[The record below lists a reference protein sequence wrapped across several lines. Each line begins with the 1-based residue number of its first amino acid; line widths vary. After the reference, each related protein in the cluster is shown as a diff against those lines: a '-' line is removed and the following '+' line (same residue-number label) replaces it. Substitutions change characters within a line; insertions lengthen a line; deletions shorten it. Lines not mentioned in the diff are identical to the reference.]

1 MGVPAITPDP
11 PYFAVIFTS
20 VRTSHDA
27 SGYAR
32 AARRMVELA
41 AGREGFLG
49 IESARNDD
57 GSGITVSYWAT
68 EEAIREWQRDAE
80 HLEAQR
86 MGRDLWYSAFE
97 LRVCRVE
104 RGRSF
109 RNERTAAGES

>member
-1 MGVPAITPDP
+1 MSDPATTPEP

-20 VRTSHDA
+20 VRSTHDDA
-27 SGYAR
+27 GYEQ

-49 IESARNDD
+49 IESARNND
-57 GSGITVSYWAT
+57 GLGITVSYWST
-68 EEAIREWQRDAE
+68 EEAIRAWQRDAE

-86 MGRDLWYSAFE
+86 MGRELWYSAFE

-104 RGRSF
+104 RARSF
-109 RNERTAAGES
+109 RADPLSSCEK